1 MEQSLECD
9 HLLKNLPIL
18 LAILTVGNILNVMSL
33 TLELS
38 ETFHWIVLLL
48 GVALLFYSAVCLVAY
63 NLNQKLISQK

>member
-9 HLLKNLPIL
+9 HLLKNLPVL

-38 ETFHWIVLLL
+38 VTFHWIVLLL